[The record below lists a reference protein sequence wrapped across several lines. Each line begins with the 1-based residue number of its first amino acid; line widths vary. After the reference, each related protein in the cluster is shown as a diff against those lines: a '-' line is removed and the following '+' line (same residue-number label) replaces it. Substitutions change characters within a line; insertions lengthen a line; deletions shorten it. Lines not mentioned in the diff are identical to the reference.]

1 MTLLALV
8 TYGRLGGH
16 DVALTAALAAPAVA
30 AVVVDAV
37 IRRAGRA
44 ARAVVPAS
52 SERVVDEVVAPVGS
66 VPRGS

>member
-1 MTLLALV
+1 MALLALV
-8 TYGRLGGH
+8 TYGRLAGH

-44 ARAVVPAS
+44 SRAVAPEPV
-52 SERVVDEVVAPVGS
+52 ERVVHGGAPPAHS
-66 VPRGS
+66 VPRRS